1 MYLVFQTLQRFL
13 NMSSSVTR
21 FCKVCFD
28 AGKPKDIYTTHF
40 VKDRP
45 GPGGVV
51 VCTTLLSQ
59 KCRYCQEPGHTPTH
73 CPKLE
78 TRHAT
83 RPPAPRCSEWVER
96 TPRKA
101 IDYSRL
107 VAPGAPRRERRP
119 DTEVRHVHTTTNNR
133 FAALLAQVEDTDS
146 DDDDNQTTSDVVRK
160 ALFAS
165 GPAVVENP
173 KKPVL
178 VGWATM
184 AAKPAVQVV
193 DVVDVV
199 DVVEKADTTQKT
211 PIKKTKKTDT
221 SWIVTRRWGDDDSD
235 SDDESCHSAW

>member
-1 MYLVFQTLQRFL
+1 
-13 NMSSSVTR
+13 MSSRVTP

-51 VCTTLLSQ
+51 VCPTLLSQ

-73 CPKLE
+73 CPKLAS
-78 TRHAT
+78 RHAT
-83 RPPAPRCSEWVER
+83 RPPAPQRSEWVEQ

-101 IDYSRL
+101 IDNSRF
-107 VAPGAPRRERRP
+107 VAPGAPRREKRP
-119 DTEVRHVHTTTNNR
+119 DTEERRVPTTTNNR
-133 FAALLAQVEDTDS
+133 FAALLAQVGDSDS
-146 DDDDNQTTSDVVRK
+146 DDDDNHTTSDVVRK
-160 ALFAS
+160 ALFAT

-193 DVVDVV
+193 DVV
-199 DVVEKADTTQKT
+199 ELAETQQKT
-211 PIKKTKKTDT
+211 PIKKTKKTET
-221 SWIVTRRWGDDDSD
+221 GWTMPRRWGDDDDSD